1 MRITGFVLAA
11 AIVSGAAAAQAPMK
25 PEPMTQEEVSRA
37 AKEGVEFA
45 GNAYIL
51 ERRAAN
57 PDLLLIDLRS
67 EEEFELGHIPGAVS
81 IPRGV
86 AEFRIAKDVRD
97 ADAEIIL
104 YCATGNRAALVK
116 KALDSQGYRNVSAH
130 EGFDHWAEAGESI
143 ENEYGTFTLISR
155 AEKE

>member
-1 MRITGFVLAA
+1 MRIAGFVLASVIA
-11 AIVSGAAAAQAPMK
+11 SGAVSAQAPMTQ
-25 PEPMTQEEVSRA
+25 EPMTQEEVSRA

-45 GNAYIL
+45 GNAYIF

-67 EEEFELGHIPGAVS
+67 EEEFKLGHIPGAVS

-130 EGFDHWAEAGESI
+130 EGFDHWAEAGEAI
-143 ENEYGTFTLISR
+143 ENEYGRFILILR
-155 AEKE
+155 AGKK